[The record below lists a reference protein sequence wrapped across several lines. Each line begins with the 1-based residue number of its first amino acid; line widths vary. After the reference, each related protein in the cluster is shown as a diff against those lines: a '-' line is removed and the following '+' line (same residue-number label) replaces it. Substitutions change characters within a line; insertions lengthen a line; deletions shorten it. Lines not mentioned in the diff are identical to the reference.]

1 MSVASGTA
9 CLGKYAVPRPGS
21 VLVHLAEAHLPIE
34 RQRVEGMA
42 RYRGLELQQ
51 VEIHLITAYAPAE
64 RRSTA
69 RGTAGNSPGR
79 ACCCW
84 IALFH

>member
-1 MSVASGTA
+1 MASGTA

-42 RYRGLELQQ
+42 RHRGLELQQ
-51 VEIHLITAYAPAE
+51 VEIHLITAYAPARAPLDRPQH
-64 RRSTA
+64 RRQLPRPRLLLLDPKST
-69 RGTAGNSPGR
+69 
-79 ACCCW
+79 
-84 IALFH
+84 